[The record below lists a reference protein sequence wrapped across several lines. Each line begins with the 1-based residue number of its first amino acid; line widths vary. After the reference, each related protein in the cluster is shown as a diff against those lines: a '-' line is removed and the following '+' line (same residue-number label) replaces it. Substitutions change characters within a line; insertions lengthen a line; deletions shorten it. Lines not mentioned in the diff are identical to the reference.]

1 MDKLLDGIPSQSE
14 VIGCCGREEK
24 TNEHAEQTSQNA
36 IIIFWVMLN
45 L

>member
-14 VIGCCGREEK
+14 VIGCYGKDEK
-24 TNEHAEQTSQNA
+24 TNEHAEQTKSKRKY
-36 IIIFWVMLN
+36 FWGVMLN